1 MLTCVYFF
9 FSKNLKQLNYLFSSR
24 VKKVLIVNQRFFYFF
39 KNTDKNIFLSLEKT
53 NNKDTSRNI
62 FIFLQKKF
70 YDILFF

>member
-1 MLTCVYFF
+1 MLTFVYFF

-62 FIFLQKKF
+62 FIFSQK
-70 YDILFF
+70 FFL